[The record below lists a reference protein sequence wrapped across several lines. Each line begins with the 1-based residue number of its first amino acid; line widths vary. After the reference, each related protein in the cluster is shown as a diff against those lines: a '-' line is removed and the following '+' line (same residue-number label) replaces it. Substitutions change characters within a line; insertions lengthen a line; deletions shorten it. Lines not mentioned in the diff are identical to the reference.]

1 MKISLIGNCQ
11 IKGLAWYLQ
20 RINSHFDVQYIW
32 TDIGMGCWAK
42 SQYCPF
48 VPRRGRDDRHVP
60 TIENA
65 IQAQARL
72 LDSDYIIYQP
82 IRPSRIQDF
91 NYEDIQKYGGN
102 AKLTSVGCFAKL
114 ISVGCFYCV
123 NTYTT
128 ALTDNKEYEERTGL
142 LGMKERAEK
151 FNLDIQAHKII
162 EECGV
167 DAIATDHAYHPK
179 ALYFLELVKRICEK
193 TGWDYYNA
201 EQHAKYL
208 KEGFPFG

>member
-11 IKGLAWYLQ
+11 IKSLTWYIQQLDP
-20 RINSHFDVQYIW
+20 SFDTKYIYI
-32 TDIGMGCWAK
+32 DIGTWQHHK
-42 SQYCPF
+42 ENYCH
-48 VPRRGRDDRHVP
+48 GRLTP
-60 TIENA
+60 TIADCN
-65 IQAQARL
+65 QAQNRL
-72 LDSDYIIYQP
+72 AESDYIIYQP
-82 IRPSRIQDF
+82 IRPSRLKYF
-91 NYEDIQKYGGN
+91 NYEDIQKYRN
-102 AKLTSVGCFAKL
+102 NAKL
-114 ISVGCFYCV
+114 ISISCFY
-123 NTYTT
+123 YQKP
-128 ALTDNKEYEERTGL
+128 DKKIMIEKKEYEEITGL